1 MDNITVS
8 STNTSTTRVVNP
20 HETDPERLRIQRQKL
35 KTLYHAAN
43 CCQDHGRESVC
54 NVRHCLASKA
64 LYKHVT
70 KCTQA
75 CPIPGCRK
83 GRHIWKHYRDCK
95 VSNCR
100 ICSAVPT
107 TFKETG
113 IHTKYEI
120 KAKSSSASTRHS
132 IATRSSDTSSNI
144 ATPLAS
150 QDIIKSVPSSGVN
163 RQSRSTTMPVL
174 MDKYVK
180 RQSRPTSYGPTMPAL
195 MNEYEN
201 EDKYIRTSRSSA
213 TRSSDTPTT
222 TTSATTL
229 ASQDIIKPVTTS
241 VVKIKSRST
250 YGPPILCLV
259 DDKYEQEEEDE
270 YTTIMPGSPSS
281 VQDKA
286 LFLKPRLEKALLQV
300 QQQQQP
306 GSAKS
311 PQQLKDLFT
320 QRSHMR
326 RVFQER
332 LTMSTAATNTTT
344 TKDVSALAKQQKQQ
358 QQGGRRYMTPPLTG
372 YMIPRH
378 KQPQPQKNTI
388 LSPPRRLD
396 ARYDRPPMSPTRTTI
411 PQITR
416 SSKPMWAL
424 V

>member
-1 MDNITVS
+1 
-8 STNTSTTRVVNP
+8 
-20 HETDPERLRIQRQKL
+20 
-35 KTLYHAAN
+35 
-43 CCQDHGRESVC
+43 
-54 NVRHCLASKA
+54 
-64 LYKHVT
+64 
-70 KCTQA
+70 
-75 CPIPGCRK
+75 
-83 GRHIWKHYRDCK
+83 
-95 VSNCR
+95 
-100 ICSAVPT
+100 
-107 TFKETG
+107 
-113 IHTKYEI
+113 
-120 KAKSSSASTRHS
+120 
-132 IATRSSDTSSNI
+132 
-144 ATPLAS
+144 
-150 QDIIKSVPSSGVN
+150 
-163 RQSRSTTMPVL
+163 
-174 MDKYVK
+174 
-180 RQSRPTSYGPTMPAL
+180 
-195 MNEYEN
+195 
-201 EDKYIRTSRSSA
+201 
-213 TRSSDTPTT
+213 
-222 TTSATTL
+222 
-229 ASQDIIKPVTTS
+229 
-241 VVKIKSRST
+241 
-250 YGPPILCLV
+250 V